1 MIQPTCADPGSG
13 LFLNVRAF
21 WKGFTMQVL
30 ETERLFI
37 RPFTM
42 EDVEDTCREIYTGTE
57 VWGPKTREQV
67 AEGVMMAMLM
77 SQSHDDAPWAKRA
90 VVLKVDGA
98 FIGQVRLSPS
108 QNYFYR
114 WEEEPDPP
122 YNELEVELAFAFGKQ
137 YWGQSY
143 AYEASQAMLRY
154 AFDELDLRRLVN
166 GTGDENLRS
175 INLHRRLGFR
185 IFKALPN
192 NEGIVAVLNNDRH

>member
-1 MIQPTCADPGSG
+1 
-13 LFLNVRAF
+13 
-21 WKGFTMQVL
+21 MQVL
-30 ETERLFI
+30 ETPRLLI

-42 EDVEDTCREIYTGTE
+42 EDVEAAHREIYTGAE

-67 AEGVMMAMLM
+67 ADGVMMAMLM
-77 SQSHDDAPWAKRA
+77 SRSHDDAPWAKQA
-90 VVLKVDGA
+90 VVLKSDAA

-108 QNYFYR
+108 HNYFYR
-114 WEEEPDPP
+114 WEEEPDPR

-143 AYEASQAMLRY
+143 AYEASQAMIRC
-154 AFDELDLRRLVN
+154 AFDELNLRRLVN
-166 GTGDENLRS
+166 GTGDENQRS

-192 NEGIVAVLNNDRH
+192 GEGIVAVLNNDRH